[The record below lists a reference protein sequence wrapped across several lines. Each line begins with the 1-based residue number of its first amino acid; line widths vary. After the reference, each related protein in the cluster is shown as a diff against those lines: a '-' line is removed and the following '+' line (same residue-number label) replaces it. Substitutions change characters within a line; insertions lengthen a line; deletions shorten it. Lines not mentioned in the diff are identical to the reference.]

1 MNMTVTKSELG
12 CARTTKRTVM
22 LVDDEQLLT
31 DMVSES
37 LIGNGYTTVT
47 FNDSDSA
54 IRFYETE
61 FQHVDLVILDM
72 VMPDIDGKATFAAL
86 KRINPNV
93 KVLLSS
99 GYFAGQETEEL
110 LAAGAVGFL
119 QKPFKL
125 SELVL
130 RVAAL

>member
-1 MNMTVTKSELG
+1 MTTAEKLLG
-12 CARTTKRTVM
+12 LTRTDKPTVM
-22 LVDDEQLLT
+22 MVDDEELLT

-37 LIGNGYTTVT
+37 LSGHGYSTVT
-47 FNDSDSA
+47 FNHSASA
-54 IRFYETE
+54 IQFYESE

-72 VMPDIDGKATFAAL
+72 MMPNIGGKATFAAL
-86 KRINPNV
+86 KRINPHV

-99 GYFAGQETEEL
+99 GYFAGSETEEL

-125 SELVL
+125 SDLVL
-130 RVAAL
+130 RIAEL